1 MSQSRAGSAT
11 EATVNIA
18 VGLMVSMIANHFVF
32 PAFGFN
38 PSLTQNAAITIIYTA
53 ISFARSYFLR
63 RFFNWIGDR
72 S

>member
-1 MSQSRAGSAT
+1 M
-11 EATVNIA
+11 NIA

-38 PSLTQNAAITIIYTA
+38 PSLSQNAAITIIYTA

-63 RFFNWIGDR
+63 RFFNWFGER
-72 S
+72 V